1 MQNFITLIGMR
12 EMEIIPI
19 IVKIILS
26 ILCGGTLG
34 LDRTSKRR
42 AAGVRTYSM
51 VCVASAAVMMTGIS
65 IQEFTGGGDASRL
78 GAQVVS
84 GIGFIGA
91 GAIMVTGYHEIK
103 GLTTAAGIWTSACLG
118 LAIGT
123 GYYVLALACCFISY
137 IILHFGAIL
146 QDQMLLKIRRIRVYV
161 AFDNVDKI
169 TGFMLKSRELDI
181 IIQDCDYTSKP
192 SATFTTSAVFTMK
205 LPVGLNHDNAIQR
218 LMQIDGI
225 LLIDRL

>member
-1 MQNFITLIGMR
+1 MQNFIKLIGMR

-19 IVKIILS
+19 IVRILLS
-26 ILCGGTLG
+26 IICGGILG

-42 AAGVRTYSM
+42 AAGIRTYSM

-137 IILHFGAIL
+137 IILHFGAVL

-169 TGFMLKSRELDI
+169 TGFMLKARELDI
-181 IIQDCDYTSKP
+181 IIQDCDYTSKQ
-192 SATFTTSAVFTMK
+192 SGTLTTSAVFTMK
-205 LPVGLNHDNAIQR
+205 LPVGLSHNDAIQR